1 VLSRLKRVP
10 SPALVISVIALIVA
24 VGGGSFALAISDKK
38 SDKKIANAVV
48 TKRAP
53 RLSVKHAKT
62 AGHAGT
68 ADNASTL
75 GGLGSS
81 AYLQGANLVV
91 RTDTVDVGAG
101 FAFGKTVQCAT
112 GEHATGGGISD
123 PGTNA
128 NSRVTTSYPVNS
140 SGDPVTAGNQPTGWH
155 AQAFNANGSGTI
167 TYTIY
172 AVCVK

>member
-1 VLSRLKRVP
+1 
-10 SPALVISVIALIVA
+10 VISVIALIVA
-24 VGGGSFALAISDKK
+24 VGGGSFALAMSDKK

-53 RLSVKHAKT
+53 GLSVKHAKT
-62 AGHAGT
+62 AG
-68 ADNASTL
+68 NASKL

-81 AYLQGANLVV
+81 AYLKGANLVV

-101 FAFGKTVQCAT
+101 FAFGKTVQCAA

-128 NSRVTTSYPVNS
+128 NSRVTTSYPVKSN
-140 SGDPVTAGNQPTGWH
+140 GDPVTAGQQPTGWH